1 MANIEFIDQ
10 TMRDGQ
16 QSLWGFRMRAYQA
29 APALPYIDRTGFR
42 VVDLWGGGPLVVL
55 TREFHDDPWA
65 TIDFLIRGLPTSSPR
80 AGVRTLAVGG
90 FGFTP
95 DSIIDLWIR
104 TLTRHGIESFWI
116 FDCLYDMPVMKQKA
130 EVVRAAGSK
139 PVPAIMYGLTDLH
152 TDAFFAE
159 RAKEMASWPGVETIY
174 VEDASGILTP
184 ERAAT
189 LLPALQAATGDVR
202 LELHCHNTT
211 GLASLVYA
219 EGLRCG
225 IDILHTCSLPMA
237 NGPSLPSTEATIELL
252 TELGHTHS
260 LDESQLPPVAEHFAR
275 AAKEA
280 GYAIGTPNEYRAL
293 PYKHQLPGGMTG
305 TLTNQLAQ
313 HDMLDRMHDVIEE
326 IVVVRSELGEP
337 IMATPFSQFVGIQA
351 VLNIV
356 LGERYK
362 VVPDE
367 VIQYALGHF
376 GPLLRPVEP
385 EVLDRLSAQPR
396 WKLFEE
402 WERPNPSLAD
412 LRSQIGRNLSD
423 EELILRVLVPPR
435 EVDAMLAA
443 GPLRTTAPGPVSAI
457 KDLVAH
463 AGTSRR
469 FAVSRPGLSVDLRRH

>member
-1 MANIEFIDQ
+1 MAHIELIDQ

-29 APALPYIDRTGFR
+29 TGALPDIDKAGFR

-65 TIDFLIRGLPTSSPR
+65 TLDHLIGGLPTSSPR

-95 DSIIDLWIR
+95 DSIVDLWIH

-116 FDCLYDMPVMKQKA
+116 FDCLYDMPVMRQKA
-130 EVVRAAGSK
+130 EVVRQAGSK
-139 PVPAIMYGLTDLH
+139 PVPAIMYGLTELH
-152 TDAFFAE
+152 TDEFFAD
-159 RAKEMASWPGVETIY
+159 RVREMASWDGVETIY

-189 LLPALQAATGDVR
+189 LLPALVAAAGEVR
-202 LELHCHNTT
+202 LELHCHATT
-211 GLASLVYA
+211 GLAPLVYA

-225 IDILHTCSLPMA
+225 IDIFHTCSLPLA
-237 NGPSLPSTEATIELL
+237 NGPSLPSTEATLEILG
-252 TELGHTHS
+252 ELGHTHS
-260 LDESQLPPVAEHFAR
+260 IDVDRLAPIAEHFTR
-275 AAKEA
+275 EAKAA
-280 GYAIGTPNEYRAL
+280 GYALGVPAEYRPL

-313 HDMLDRMHDVIEE
+313 HDMLDRIHDVIEE

-367 VIQYALGHF
+367 VIQYALGHY
-376 GPLLRPVEP
+376 GPLMRPVQAD
-385 EVLDRLSAQPR
+385 VLDRISSQPR
-396 WKLFEE
+396 WELFER
-402 WERPNPSLAD
+402 WERPAPTLAD
-412 LRSQIGRNLSD
+412 LRSQLGRNLSD
-423 EELILRVLVPPR
+423 EELILRVLVPDR
-435 EVDAMLAA
+435 EVDAMLAS
-443 GPLRTTAPGPVSAI
+443 GPLRTTSPSRVTSLKELI
-457 KDLVAH
+457 
-463 AGTSRR
+463 AGARGTRHFS
-469 FAVSRPGLSVDLRRH
+469 VSRPDLKLELRRR